1 MLMSAAERSD
11 RPEGANGYA
20 PRLSV
25 ETLKR
30 WRRKRLPTGVQ
41 KTSGGAV
48 ILKMIRCRCLTSFWI
63 FFGFGCFAVCVVFV
77 AAYFDEDPFAHSGFQ
92 QFVVASLNLSDR
104 WESMLPDL
112 AEHRVD
118 LRFQRIYLTVC
129 WQSLL
134 GTLRNW
140 ALLILTH
147 VGYPSP
153 IAGIMNLGNNSW
165 RQKKGQPKNT
175 ENWYLLKSNARILP
189 KWIPEV
195 SFYLTL
201 IIKF

>member
-1 MLMSAAERSD
+1 M
-11 RPEGANGYA
+11 
-20 PRLSV
+20 
-25 ETLKR
+25 
-30 WRRKRLPTGVQ
+30 
-41 KTSGGAV
+41 
-48 ILKMIRCRCLTSFWI
+48 
-63 FFGFGCFAVCVVFV
+63 CVVFV

-118 LRFQRIYLTVC
+118 LSFQRIYLTVC

-165 RQKKGQPKNT
+165 RQKKSRPKNT
-175 ENWYLLKSNARILP
+175 ENWYLLQSNARILP

-195 SFYLTL
+195 SF
-201 IIKF
+201 

>member
-1 MLMSAAERSD
+1 M
-11 RPEGANGYA
+11 
-20 PRLSV
+20 
-25 ETLKR
+25 
-30 WRRKRLPTGVQ
+30 
-41 KTSGGAV
+41 
-48 ILKMIRCRCLTSFWI
+48 
-63 FFGFGCFAVCVVFV
+63 

-118 LRFQRIYLTVC
+118 LSFQRIYLTVC

-165 RQKKGQPKNT
+165 RQKKVDQKTPKTGIYFKVMPEYFQNGSPKFLFNLILILKFGLLNPLCSCFLYFSFT
-175 ENWYLLKSNARILP
+175 SSKNSLGNLLKATSWRCRA
-189 KWIPEV
+189 
-195 SFYLTL
+195 
-201 IIKF
+201 